1 MAFSI
6 CRSQEDGSGRA
17 NNEAQYRKLS
27 IALDP
32 LPSEACDRRQH
43 VAESWGLRSCSEHR
57 RDFGFG
63 RFAPD
68 QARKCEAFLLFLD
81 Q

>member
-1 MAFSI
+1 MALLI
-6 CRSQEDGSGRA
+6 RRSQENGPGRA

-32 LPSEACDRRQH
+32 LPSKARDRRQH
-43 VAESWGLRSCSEHR
+43 AAESWVSDLVPNR